1 MERGRR
7 EDGPLQ
13 DQLRAL
19 DELQRVDSVVR
30 ELELELA
37 EIPRRVKELEDDVDR
52 VRSLL
57 DRERA
62 ELTDAE
68 RMRKEAEREV
78 QHHAE
83 MLSKARQK
91 ASAALKTRE
100 HDAAQR
106 EIEAMRK
113 SSSDRQEDVLK
124 LMAAIEQFKA
134 SIAQHEEEFSAI
146 QKVLDGEQ
154 AEARARMTQL
164 EAKKAAHD
172 DARRGA
178 VSKLRPE
185 VLRKYETIRHRRGT
199 AIVETVSGQCQGCHM
214 QLPPQL
220 YNIILRL
227 ESIELCPNCN
237 RILFFK
243 GERREPTGAVQT
255 RAER

>member
-1 MERGRR
+1 M
-7 EDGPLQ
+7 Q

-30 ELELELA
+30 ELDLELA
-37 EIPRRVKELEDDVDR
+37 EIPRKVQELRNDVDR
-52 VRSLL
+52 VRALL

-62 ELTDAE
+62 ELADAE
-68 RMRKEAEREV
+68 KMRKEAEREV
-78 QHHAE
+78 QHTAE

-106 EIEAMRK
+106 EIESMRK
-113 SSSDRQEDVLK
+113 ASSDRQEDVLK
-124 LMAAIEQFKA
+124 LMAAIDQFKT
-134 SIAQHEEEFSAI
+134 SIAQHEEEFAAI
-146 QKVLDGEQ
+146 QKVLDGED
-154 AEARARMTQL
+154 AAAKARMAEL
-164 EAKKAAHD
+164 MVKKSAHD
-172 DARRGA
+172 EARRGA

-185 VLRKYETIRHRRGT
+185 ILRKYETIRHRRGI
-199 AIVETVSGQCQGCHM
+199 AIVETVAGQCQGCHM

-227 ESIELCPNCN
+227 ETIELCPNCN
-237 RILFFK
+237 RILFYK
-243 GERREPTGAVQT
+243 GERREPTGQHQT